1 MLFRLWCL
9 LALCSIGIS
18 RADELVVPA
27 SAELY
32 QKTDCELTFT
42 DIDLRNK
49 FSCGLFQV
57 KSADGSR
64 FQLQVVRRAPLS
76 KITGKVTES
85 PTVLYLPD
93 GAGSSAVAQLLSRAT
108 TLLPEH
114 QLIAFDSRGSGGSR
128 PQFCPQLAGAL
139 NQAFRQSGDDSS
151 WLQARQQLL
160 QQCQQQMLSGGFSPA
175 DFGTAQTVKDAEA
188 LRLELGIEQWQLYAS
203 RGGTTIALHYLATAR
218 RSLSAVLLDA
228 VTAPDD
234 LLSSYKV
241 MQDQWL
247 RQLERLCQQQP
258 DCQAHFGPVPDLFN
272 KALTVLSQQPLSLQ
286 TPDGKLTL
294 TPDKLRWLVW
304 HSAQQERLLSLIP
317 WWLEAISRRD
327 STLPA
332 HWFAQVQSMQPA
344 AVAAQ
349 MATECA
355 DRARH
360 YQRGRAD
367 SLEQQLLLPDGS
379 CESFGGVAEP
389 PAFPLAAQVQL
400 PVLVLA
406 PALDVQ
412 QSDVALLTQWLGPH
426 AQLFALPGL
435 HSVLH
440 SQDPCAVRLAQSF
453 LQTPRRFAEP
463 DCVAAISPPYLVSAL
478 ELQPA
483 VAAELQ
489 RVDQG
494 LWPSWPVVVLMLLV
508 VLAGWLGVIWP
519 ALCLLGRWLLGA
531 ELPVQ
536 RVALL
541 SSLLVMLILGC
552 WLVLFAALAQ
562 VLVRHSGEILLGIPA
577 MTQGWRLAIV
587 LALVAQLALMW
598 WLARLQYQRQLL
610 AQLLLA
616 VAMFGA
622 VYLHWLL

>member
-1 MLFRLWCL
+1 MLFRLLCL
-9 LALCSIGIS
+9 LALCCVSVS
-18 RADELVVPA
+18 RADPLA
-27 SAELY
+27 ADAEPY
-32 QKTDCELTFT
+32 QKTDCELPFT

-64 FQLQVVRRAPLS
+64 FQLQVLRRAPLT
-76 KITGKVTES
+76 KTTGKVSET

-93 GAGSSAVAQLLSRAT
+93 GAGSSAVAQLLTRAD

-114 QLIAFDSRGSGGSR
+114 QLVAFDSRGSGSIR
-128 PQFCPQLAGAL
+128 PQFCPQLAAGL
-139 NQAFRQSGDDSS
+139 SEAFRQSSDDNS
-151 WLQARQQLL
+151 WLLARQQLL

-188 LRLELGIEQWQLYAS
+188 LRLELGIEKWQLYAS
-203 RGGTTIALHYLATAR
+203 RGGSTIALHYLATAR
-218 RSLSAVLLDA
+218 RALSAVLLDA
-228 VTAPDD
+228 VTAPDE

-247 RQLERLCQQQP
+247 RQLEQLCQQQP
-258 DCQAHFGPVPDLFN
+258 DCQAHFGSVPDLFN
-272 KALTVLSQQPLSLQ
+272 KALTVLSQQPLQ
-286 TPDGKLTL
+286 IQAPDGVVTL

-304 HSAQQERLLSLIP
+304 HSAQQETLLSLVP
-317 WWLEAISRRD
+317 WWLEAVSRRD
-327 STLPA
+327 AQLPA
-332 HWFAQVQSMQPA
+332 HWFTLVQAQLPVT
-344 AVAAQ
+344 VAAQ

-360 YQRGRAD
+360 YQRGRSD
-367 SLEQQLLLPDGS
+367 SLEQQVLLPDGS
-379 CESFGGVAEP
+379 CEAFGGVAEP

-412 QSDVALLTQWLGPH
+412 QSDLALLTQWLGPN
-426 AQLFALPGL
+426 AQLITLPGL

-453 LQTPRRFAEP
+453 LQTPRRFGTP
-463 DCVAAISPPYLVSAL
+463 DCIASISPPYLVSAL
-478 ELQPA
+478 ELQPQ

-489 RVDQG
+489 RVAQG
-494 LWPSWPVVVLMLLV
+494 HWPSWPVVTLILLV
-508 VLAGWLGVIWP
+508 VLAFWLGVIWP
-519 ALCLLGRWLLGA
+519 ALCLLGRWFLGA
-531 ELPVQ
+531 ELPVR

-541 SSLLVMLILGC
+541 SALLVLLIVGC
-552 WLVLFAALAQ
+552 WLVLFGALAQ
-562 VLVRHSGEILLGIPA
+562 VLVRHSGELLLGVPA
-577 MTQGWRLAIV
+577 MTQGWRLAIA
-587 LALVAQLALMW
+587 LALVAQLALIW

-616 VAMFGA
+616 AAMLGA